1 MNKSLLNNMLARQ
14 AGTALVW
21 KTIQL
26 AGVKGIFLARL
37 MILARLLTPDDF
49 GLLAIAA
56 VALGVFVT
64 LTDFG
69 MIPALVQ
76 QSHVDER
83 HYNSSWTVGILR
95 AITIAGVVFLL
106 APIIAGFFAE
116 PRATNILRLLALQ
129 PLMEAAASIKVADLN
144 RNLRFRELALMG
156 VAVALI
162 DLLVAM
168 SLAGSFGVWA
178 LVAASLSGAATHVVL
193 SYFFAPYRPRLSM
206 SSDATRSLLRF
217 GRWIF
222 LRGLITVAGG
232 ALLQLLIS
240 RKLGTAALGLYFMA
254 GKIAFLPHE
263 IGNQVVGSVAF
274 PLYSRLQSDTHRTAE
289 AFRAIFLGMSIV
301 FLPIYALII
310 ALTPSLVQEVL
321 GVRWTGTE
329 PLIQTLALVGILG
342 LFGDAVGPVLQ
353 GLGRPNR
360 VVVLGVVQSLIILL
374 FVWNLEG
381 RYGVVSVAFAWVPAI
396 AVSQII
402 SAVFIRQLLPRPFSG
417 MGQPLLV
424 ILITAAFGGMIALGV
439 TTILSGLVGLVIAV
453 SVAAVFIGISLLFFE
468 RSFSLG
474 LLSNLPRAFPQI
486 ATLVRTSSV

>member
-1 MNKSLLNNMLARQ
+1 MNNMLARQ
-14 AGTALVW
+14 AGTAVIW

-26 AGVKGIFLARL
+26 AGVKAIFLVRL
-37 MILARLLTPDDF
+37 IILARFLTPDDF

-56 VALGVFVT
+56 VALGVLVT

-76 QSHVDER
+76 QSNVDER

-95 AITIAGVVFLL
+95 AFAVTGVVYLIAPTIAGL
-106 APIIAGFFAE
+106 FAE

-129 PLMEAAASIKVADLN
+129 PVMEAAASIKVADLN
-144 RNLRFRELALMG
+144 RNLRFRELALIG
-156 VAVALI
+156 LAVALI
-162 DLLVAM
+162 DLVVAI

-178 LVAASLSGAATHVVL
+178 LVAGTLSGAATHVVL
-193 SYFFAPYRPRLSM
+193 SYFFAPYWPRLSM

-222 LRGLITVAGG
+222 VRGLITVAGG

-240 RKLGTAALGLYFMA
+240 RKLGAAALGLYFMA

-301 FLPIYALII
+301 FLPIYAFII
-310 ALTPSLVQEVL
+310 ALTPSLVQEAL

-329 PLIQTLALVGILG
+329 PLIQTLALVGIIG

-360 VVVLGVVQSLIILL
+360 VVVLGVVQSMLLLL
-374 FVWNLEG
+374 FVWNLQG
-381 RYGVVSVAFAWVPAI
+381 RYGLVSVAFAWVPAI

-402 SAVFIRQLLPRPFSG
+402 SAIFIRQILPRPFSG
-417 MGQPLLV
+417 IGQPLLV
-424 ILITAAFGGMIALGV
+424 ILITAALAGIIALGV
-439 TTILSGLVGLVIAV
+439 TTILSGLGGLVIAV
-453 SVAAVFIGISLLFFE
+453 SVAAVFTAISLLFFE
-468 RSFSLG
+468 RSFNLG

-486 ATLVRTSSV
+486 ASLVQPSSVSG